1 MNWDS
6 ETRTWSELMRDQ
18 TKTKRDKAVQ
28 MRKGGSSV
36 QDIADVLELSKSRV
50 YELLKKNLNEN

>member
-1 MNWDS
+1 
-6 ETRTWSELMRDQ
+6 MRDQ

-36 QDIADVLELSKSRV
+36 EDIADVLELSKSRV
-50 YELLKKNLNEN
+50 YELLKKNLNGS

>member
-6 ETRTWSELMRDQ
+6 ETRTWSELMLDQ
-18 TKTKRDKAVQ
+18 TKIKRDKAVQ

-36 QDIADVLELSKSRV
+36 KDIADVLELSKSRV
-50 YELLKKNLNEN
+50 YELLKNNLNES